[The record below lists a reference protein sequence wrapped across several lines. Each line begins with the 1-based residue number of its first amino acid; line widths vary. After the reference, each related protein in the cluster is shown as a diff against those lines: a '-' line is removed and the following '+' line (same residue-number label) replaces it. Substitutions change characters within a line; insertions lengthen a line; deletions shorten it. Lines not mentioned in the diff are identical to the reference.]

1 MRQPSISADETG
13 IIETAEI
20 TKGFIDEI
28 GGHSEI
34 VPTDGT
40 HLSVITFLY
49 EYARVPTYVGIDRPT

>member
-49 EYARVPTYVGIDRPT
+49 EYARHVD